1 MMKPRILINIH
12 YMELGGAE
20 RALLGLLYAIDTNK
34 VDVDL
39 FVNQHTCHSCL
50 LSQRTDLC

>member
-1 MMKPRILINIH
+1 MMKPRILINMH

-20 RALLGLLYAIDTNK
+20 RVLLGLLYAIDTNK